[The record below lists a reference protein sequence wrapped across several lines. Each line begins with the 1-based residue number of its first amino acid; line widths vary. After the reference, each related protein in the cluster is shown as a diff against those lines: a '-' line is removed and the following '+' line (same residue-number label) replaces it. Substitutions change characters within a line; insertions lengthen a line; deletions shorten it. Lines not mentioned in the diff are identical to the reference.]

1 MKIFKKVLYK
11 FAHPILSKVSRFK
24 NKHQGE
30 TCYLF
35 GDGVSIKY
43 FDLSLFSDK
52 ISFLLEKYNIIK
64 TLDFSTMSVV

>member
-43 FDLSLFSDK
+43 FDLSLF
-52 ISFLLEKYNIIK
+52 
-64 TLDFSTMSVV
+64 